1 VPEPSG
7 NLDEVVH
14 QRIRLGILTICNEA
28 RRVGFSHLRDTLELT
43 VGNLSRHLQVLEEA
57 GLITIEKSFEA
68 KRPKTWVAIT
78 RSGKEALER
87 EVAALRMI
95 VQRVEL
101 ARASVPARNSSTS
114 AGEAAPAA
122 I

>member
-1 VPEPSG
+1 VTEPSG
-7 NLDEVVH
+7 DLDEVVH

-28 RRVGFSHLRDTLELT
+28 RRVGFSYLRDSLELT

-57 GLITIEKSFEA
+57 GLISIEKSFEA

-78 RSGKEALER
+78 RPGKVALER

-101 ARASVPARNSSTS
+101 AATSVPVREFSTR
-114 AGEAAPAA
+114 AGKSEPAA

>member
-1 VPEPSG
+1 VTEPSG
-7 NLDEVVH
+7 DLDDVVH

-28 RRVGFSHLRDTLELT
+28 RRVGFSYLRDALQLT

-57 GLITIEKSFEA
+57 GLITIEKGYEA

-78 RSGKEALER
+78 RPGKDALER

-95 VQRVEL
+95 VQRVEV
-101 ARASVPARNSSTS
+101 AAASVPASEFSTPV
-114 AGEAAPAA
+114 GKPEPAA
-122 I
+122 V